1 MLSKL
6 VAINDERISAGLTA
20 NVGVAMILYN
30 PDGHELF
37 RGSVHPNVQY
47 EYETKTEGEYRLCVR
62 LGDEAWE
69 ALGETGRNSYRKI
82 KTDIKFSAEFHR
94 SKSKQSNRVNLHST
108 PNLIHLCLHVSID
121 QNKKQQK
128 TSKNS
133 SDDGNFHV
141 AAREAEYDSAV
152 SKGAFDIL
160 TKRIKKI
167 DNALDSI
174 REYQKYEREQENL
187 YKEYSASLASSIFN
201 MTMIEI
207 ILVIASAAY
216 SVWSLRSF
224 FVKKHIQ

>member
-1 MLSKL
+1 ML
-6 VAINDERISAGLTA
+6 LTDP
-20 NVGVAMILYN
+20 NGKQ
-30 PDGHELF
+30 LF
-37 RGSVHPNVQY
+37 KGSVHPNVQY

-69 ALGETGRNSYRKI
+69 ALGETGRNSKRKI

-94 SKSKQSNRVNLHST
+94 N
-108 PNLIHLCLHVSID
+108 
-121 QNKKQQK
+121 QNKKLQK

-133 SDDGNFHV
+133 SDDGSFHV
-141 AAREAEYDSAV
+141 AAREAEYDNAV

>member
-1 MLSKL
+1 MS
-6 VAINDERISAGLTA
+6 LTD
-20 NVGVAMILYN
+20 
-30 PDGHELF
+30 PDGKQLF
-37 RGSVHPNVQY
+37 KGSVHPNVQY
-47 EYETKTEGEYRLCVR
+47 EYETKMEGEYKLCVV
-62 LGDEAWE
+62 LEA
-69 ALGETGRNSYRKI
+69 AAFGEKNSKKKI

-94 SKSKQSNRVNLHST
+94 N
-108 PNLIHLCLHVSID
+108 

-133 SDDGNFHV
+133 SDDGSFHV
-141 AAREAEYDSAV
+141 AAREEAYDNAV